1 VLGKLPLGLL
11 LVATCLTTEGA
22 LAQECPHDD
31 ALARVAAVLSFEDA
45 RPTPEDIART
55 LRSED
60 SDRVAAHVLWLD
72 SESPARRRAWL
83 RRLRARSDAE
93 LVCGEAHA
101 ADRVVLVAAE
111 RAGELRRGADP
122 HGPIVVWLGPGFGEA
137 YLAFRGAD
145 GRLARRA
152 VAPSDL
158 ERGFMPPPGLEQPAV
173 VQLVATG
180 PSGPRPVAERRLG
193 HETGRPTTELQ
204 VGDSVPRAVAA
215 LRELRGVSPL
225 RPNRLIARV
234 AQEHARRVCRAGRV
248 VHQLA
253 QEGDPQERLRLAGI
267 QARVVGEAVAR
278 AESVSEA
285 LSALADSPSHLM
297 AIVDRRFTD
306 AGFGVATDTHGRRCV
321 VVLLAAWPRAVPVS
335 VVARR
340 TRPGAGLARRI
351 R

>member
-1 VLGKLPLGLL
+1 MLGKLSFGLL

-22 LAQECPHDD
+22 LAQECAHDD
-31 ALARVAAVLSFEDA
+31 ALARVAAVLSLEDA
-45 RPTPEDIART
+45 RPTPEEIARS
-55 LRSED
+55 LRSEG

-72 SESPARRRAWL
+72 GESPARRSAWL
-83 RRLRARSDAE
+83 RRLRARADAD
-93 LVCGEAHA
+93 LVCGEARA

-122 HGPIVVWLGPGFGEA
+122 DGRIVAWLGPGFGDA

-152 VAPSDL
+152 LVASDL
-158 ERGFMPPPGLEQPAV
+158 ERGFVPPRDLERPAV

-193 HETGRPTTELQ
+193 HETGLPTTELQ

-225 RPNRLIARV
+225 RPNRLLGRV

-253 QEGDPQERLRLAGI
+253 REGDPRERLRLAGI
-267 QARVVGEAVAR
+267 QARGVRRWRGP
-278 AESVSEA
+278 
-285 LSALADSPSHLM
+285 SPS
-297 AIVDRRFTD
+297 
-306 AGFGVATDTHGRRCV
+306 
-321 VVLLAAWPRAVPVS
+321 
-335 VVARR
+335 AR
-340 TRPGAGLARRI
+340 P
-351 R
+351 